1 MRILAHATQQRLPFS
16 ECLLLIPLA
25 LEGHTGARPHGCRK
39 VTIAGERE
47 NALRQRF
54 TVTRSDRQAATVLLE
69 DSSDLAMFGANK
81 DGRTTGGGDAVECWA
96 RSDPPKWG

>member
-54 TVTRSDRQAATVLLE
+54 TVTRSDRR
-69 DSSDLAMFGANK
+69 N
-81 DGRTTGGGDAVECWA
+81 
-96 RSDPPKWG
+96 RSPRGFVRSRHVRRQ